1 MKPIEM
7 KLLSKDVLQ
16 EYGFSENIHKTNSW
30 IEVMTRDNV
39 DIVIKEGSFYYS
51 NLGIDYPLK
60 DLAGLRKFYKEVK
73 NQDLKPL

>member
-1 MKPIEM
+1 M

-16 EYGFSENIHKTNSW
+16 EYGFSENTGKTNGW

-39 DIVIKEGSFYYS
+39 DIVIKDGNFFYS
-51 NLGIDYPLK
+51 NLGIDYPLR